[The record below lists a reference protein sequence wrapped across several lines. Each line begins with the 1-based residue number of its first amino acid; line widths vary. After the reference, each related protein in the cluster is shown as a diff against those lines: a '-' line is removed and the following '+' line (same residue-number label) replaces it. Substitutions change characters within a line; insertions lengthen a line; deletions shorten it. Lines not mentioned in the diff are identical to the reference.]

1 MEYEKLRLIDSLEKK
16 RYNLT
21 YLNIITT
28 IKDFL
33 IERNYAIDIEEG
45 LNTIIY
51 GITANVIKNGE
62 NSVYYIYQIEP
73 DPEVITLQC
82 IDETI
87 ETIRLTDI
95 YGISFDAKNGNID
108 EFKHKNPNY
117 WILDKALCHIVFNK
131 ISYDFLFRNENDL
144 YLFLSSIVALFEKY
158 ILIDDVTMKKRINNI
173 WNYYDK
179 DYDRHWNLNDFSDFC
194 NELNLGMDYR
204 EILVEFSN
212 LDKDNSGYIE
222 ENEFEKYILKYMKD
236 SYIENLFKKY
246 DNDPN
251 DPEVHTGKISPE
263 NLLKF
268 FTVKQKEKIS
278 INELCEIILQF
289 KESIP
294 KKEQLK
300 ILENI
305 NSENKIPED
314 LKEKLSISF
323 DEFFLLLHSN
333 ITNVLDFIEMNKQQN
348 EKRPLNDYFINS
360 THNTYLTGDQLK
372 SNSTPEMYGFSVLEG
387 YRLVELDCYDG
398 NGDDIIITHG
408 FTFCGEIH
416 LKDILL
422 QLKKFGFVNSDYP
435 IILSIENHLD
445 KHHQTIMT
453 KLFKEI
459 LVDLY
464 ILDQKNPP
472 DYFPTLE
479 ELKRKFIIKCSGK
492 RVIKDNKNKIP
503 RSEIKYEDNTSY
515 LKDKR
520 NIKLDVNSFKNAFKS
535 FFGKLKSNNPKNIL
549 KSKPKNKMNL
559 QHLNSEEEEDEIK
572 EEEPIEDLDKIR
584 GMLGTKFKIKE
595 IKELNYQPWEFVTVK
610 SSKLEKYVD
619 NIETREKLINYNIN
633 SFMKAYPQS
642 FASDNYNLVK
652 IWICGAQVAAL
663 NIQSNE
669 DNYTLLN
676 KIFFMNNRNSGY
688 VLKPKKLLPESL
700 FIENYEK
707 PKMYIVIRLLCMV
720 NIQKLV
726 KKEGIDFGKKNL
738 LLKGFVIG
746 SKSDMERNKKFH
758 LKFGGNLLQE
768 SIQVDQNMVFDIYD
782 KDLSFIYFKL
792 YYDDDLIGRS
802 VIPVSLMKEGY
813 RKIVLYDI
821 NCIECYESYL
831 IVKITKTDFQN
842 IDQENENENGNENK
856 DIIEH

>member
-1 MEYEKLRLIDSLEKK
+1 
-16 RYNLT
+16 
-21 YLNIITT
+21 
-28 IKDFL
+28 
-33 IERNYAIDIEEG
+33 
-45 LNTIIY
+45 
-51 GITANVIKNGE
+51 
-62 NSVYYIYQIEP
+62 
-73 DPEVITLQC
+73 
-82 IDETI
+82 
-87 ETIRLTDI
+87 
-95 YGISFDAKNGNID
+95 
-108 EFKHKNPNY
+108 
-117 WILDKALCHIVFNK
+117 
-131 ISYDFLFRNENDL
+131 
-144 YLFLSSIVALFEKY
+144 
-158 ILIDDVTMKKRINNI
+158 
-173 WNYYDK
+173 
-179 DYDRHWNLNDFSDFC
+179 
-194 NELNLGMDYR
+194 MDYR
-204 EILVEFSN
+204 EILIEFSN
-212 LDKDNSGYIE
+212 LDKNNSGFIE

-236 SYIENLFKKY
+236 SYIESLFKKY
-246 DNDPN
+246 DSEPN
-251 DPEVHTGKISPE
+251 DPENHTGKISPE

-268 FTVKQKEKIS
+268 FTKKQKENIT
-278 INELCEIILQF
+278 INELCEIILEF

-294 KKEQLK
+294 KKEKLQ
-300 ILENI
+300 ILQKI
-305 NSENKIPED
+305 NSENKISEEQ
-314 LKEKLSISF
+314 KEQLSINF

-333 ITNVLDFIEMNKQQN
+333 LTNVLDFIEMNKQQN
-348 EKRPLNDYFINS
+348 EKRPLNDYYINS

-398 NGDDIIITHG
+398 EGDDIIITHG

-416 LKDILL
+416 LKDILF

-445 KHHQTIMT
+445 KYHQTIMT

-472 DYFPTLE
+472 DYFPTLD
-479 ELKRKFIIKCSGK
+479 ELKKKFIIKCSGK

-503 RSEIKYEDNTSY
+503 RNEIKYEDNTSY

-520 NIKLDVNSFKNAFKS
+520 NIKLDKNSFRDAFKS
-535 FFGKLKSNNPKNIL
+535 YFTKLKANNPINIL
-549 KSKPKNKMNL
+549 KSKPKQNRNL
-559 QHLNSEEEEDEIK
+559 IHSNSEEDEDEII

-584 GMLGTKFKIKE
+584 GMLGTKFKIKQ

-610 SSKLEKYVD
+610 SSKLEHYID
-619 NIETREKLINYNIN
+619 NLETREKIINYNIN

-652 IWICGAQVAAL
+652 IWISGAQVAAL

-700 FIENYEK
+700 LIEKYDK
-707 PKMYIVIRLLCMV
+707 PKIYIVIRLINMV

-726 KKEGIDFGKKNL
+726 KKEGITFGKKNL

-746 SKSDMERNKKFH
+746 CKNDMERNKKFH

-768 SIQVDQNMVFDIYD
+768 SIQVNQNMVFDIYE

-792 YYDDDLIGRS
+792 YYDDVLIGRS

-813 RKIVLYDI
+813 RKIALYDI

-831 IVKITKTDFQN
+831 IVKITKTDLDN
-842 IDQENENENGNENK
+842 IQHDNDNDNENK
-856 DIIEH
+856 DNY

>member
-33 IERNYAIDIEEG
+33 KERNYKIDIEEG

-51 GITANVIKNGE
+51 GINANIIKNGE

-73 DPEVITLQC
+73 DPEEISLQS
-82 IDETI
+82 INDTI
-87 ETIRLTDI
+87 EIIRLTDI

-108 EFKHKNPNY
+108 EFKKKNPNY

-173 WNYYDK
+173 WNYYDR
-179 DYDRHWNLNDFSDFC
+179 DYDKYWNIDDFSNFC

-204 EILVEFSN
+204 EILIEFSN
-212 LDKDNSGYIE
+212 LDKNNSGYIE

-236 SYIENLFKKY
+236 SYFESLFAKY
-246 DNDPN
+246 DKDPN
-251 DPEVHTGKISPE
+251 NPEIHTGKILPE

-268 FTVKQKEKIS
+268 FTNKQKENIT
-278 INELCEIILQF
+278 INELYEIILQF

-294 KKEQLK
+294 KKEKLQ
-300 ILENI
+300 ILENL
-305 NSENKIPED
+305 NSGNKITEEQN
-314 LKEKLSISF
+314 EKLSISL

-333 ITNVLDFIEMNKQQN
+333 LTNVLDFIEMNKQQN

-445 KHHQTIMT
+445 KYHQKIMT
-453 KLFKEI
+453 KLFNEI

-472 DYFPTLE
+472 DYFPTLD

-492 RVIKDNKNKIP
+492 RVIKDNKNIIP
-503 RSEIKYEDNTSY
+503 RSKIKYEDNTSY

-520 NIKLDVNSFKNAFKS
+520 NLKLDINTFQNAFKS
-535 FFGKLKSNNPKNIL
+535 FINNLKNDNSKNIL
-549 KSKPKNKMNL
+549 KSSPKKNRNL
-559 QHLNSEEEEDEIK
+559 HKTNTEDDDEII
-572 EEEPIEDLDKIR
+572 EEKPIEDLDKIR
-584 GMLGTKFKIKE
+584 GMLGTKFKINQ

-610 SSKLEKYVD
+610 STKLEKYID
-619 NIETREKLINYNIN
+619 NIETREKIINYNTN

-642 FASDNYNLVK
+642 FASDNYNLSK
-652 IWICGAQVAAL
+652 IWISGAQVAAL

-700 FIENYEK
+700 IIEKYENA
-707 PKMYIVIRLLCMV
+707 KMYIVIRLLCMV

-726 KKEGIDFGKKNL
+726 KKEGIDFGKKKL

-746 SKSDMERNKKFH
+746 SKNDMERNKKFH

-768 SIQVDQNMVFDIYD
+768 SIQVNQNMVFDIYE

-792 YYDDDLIGRS
+792 YYDDVLIGRS

-813 RKIVLYDI
+813 RKIALYDI

-831 IVKITKTDFQN
+831 IVKITKTDLDNMQHYN
-842 IDQENENENGNENK
+842 DNDNENK
-856 DIIEH
+856 DNY

>member
-1 MEYEKLRLIDSLEKK
+1 MRLIDSLEKK

-33 IERNYAIDIEEG
+33 IERNYEIDIEEG

-62 NSVYYIYQIEP
+62 NSVYFIYQIEP
-73 DPEVITLQC
+73 DPEIITLQT
-82 IDETI
+82 IDEEI

-108 EFKHKNPNY
+108 EFKRKNPNY

-179 DYDRHWNLNDFSDFC
+179 DYDRHWNLDDFSDFC

-222 ENEFEKYILKYMKD
+222 EKEFEKYILKYMKD

-246 DNDPN
+246 DIDPN

-294 KKEQLK
+294 KNEKLK

-305 NSENKIPED
+305 NLENKIPED

-398 NGDDIIITHG
+398 NGDDIIITHD

-416 LKDILL
+416 LTDILL
-422 QLKKFGFVNSDYP
+422 QLKNSVLLIV
-435 IILSIENHLD
+435 IIL
-445 KHHQTIMT
+445 
-453 KLFKEI
+453 LF
-459 LVDLY
+459 Y
-464 ILDQKNPP
+464 
-472 DYFPTLE
+472 
-479 ELKRKFIIKCSGK
+479 
-492 RVIKDNKNKIP
+492 
-503 RSEIKYEDNTSY
+503 
-515 LKDKR
+515 
-520 NIKLDVNSFKNAFKS
+520 
-535 FFGKLKSNNPKNIL
+535 
-549 KSKPKNKMNL
+549 
-559 QHLNSEEEEDEIK
+559 
-572 EEEPIEDLDKIR
+572 
-584 GMLGTKFKIKE
+584 
-595 IKELNYQPWEFVTVK
+595 
-610 SSKLEKYVD
+610 
-619 NIETREKLINYNIN
+619 
-633 SFMKAYPQS
+633 
-642 FASDNYNLVK
+642 
-652 IWICGAQVAAL
+652 
-663 NIQSNE
+663 
-669 DNYTLLN
+669 
-676 KIFFMNNRNSGY
+676 
-688 VLKPKKLLPESL
+688 
-700 FIENYEK
+700 
-707 PKMYIVIRLLCMV
+707 
-720 NIQKLV
+720 
-726 KKEGIDFGKKNL
+726 
-738 LLKGFVIG
+738 LLK
-746 SKSDMERNKKFH
+746 
-758 LKFGGNLLQE
+758 
-768 SIQVDQNMVFDIYD
+768 
-782 KDLSFIYFKL
+782 
-792 YYDDDLIGRS
+792 
-802 VIPVSLMKEGY
+802 
-813 RKIVLYDI
+813 
-821 NCIECYESYL
+821 
-831 IVKITKTDFQN
+831 
-842 IDQENENENGNENK
+842 
-856 DIIEH
+856 II